1 MQGATNI
8 YPRDLD
14 THLLRKA
21 SLGEAVGLV
30 VQLEL
35 GFEDL
40 DLMFGKPGL
49 RFGYVLMMKHQ
60 GWVVLLGEE
69 GVPVG
74 GHEVLLVLSSGM
86 PYWVSWVHVRLTA
99 LLVLHVHVWM
109 VLSLFGVEAVLFLL
123 VSSFLFL
130 LLCLSGY
137 KRQGVLVVK
146 SLAVKGLLSR
156 LIS

>member
-1 MQGATNI
+1 
-8 YPRDLD
+8 
-14 THLLRKA
+14 
-21 SLGEAVGLV
+21 
-30 VQLEL
+30 
-35 GFEDL
+35 
-40 DLMFGKPGL
+40 
-49 RFGYVLMMKHQ
+49 MMKHQ